1 VTAFRAHT
9 APLAARAGRGRR
21 VLSTKRRGS
30 SSSLHPRR
38 LVIGLFRR
46 RPHGARCQSPPAQRP
61 RRACETAQDERGV
74 GSGNR
79 RVQRTDRRVH
89 EETVRLCC
97 SSLLVSAADSGS
109 GGRARCSSIFSLLP
123 FIGPIA
129 LYAMSLSWYLASLAE
144 WRVQAR
150 HLLHSGFS

>member
-61 RRACETAQDERGV
+61 RRACATAQDERGV

-89 EETVRLCC
+89 CPALLQQPTCLSCRLRIRR
-97 SSLLVSAADSGS
+97 SSALFFDLLSFA
-109 GGRARCSSIFSLLP
+109 